1 MDNIKTKIKKEIIKL
16 IFLLTKFKEILIK
29 GK

>member
-1 MDNIKTKIKKEIIKL
+1 MDKIKTKIKKEIIKL